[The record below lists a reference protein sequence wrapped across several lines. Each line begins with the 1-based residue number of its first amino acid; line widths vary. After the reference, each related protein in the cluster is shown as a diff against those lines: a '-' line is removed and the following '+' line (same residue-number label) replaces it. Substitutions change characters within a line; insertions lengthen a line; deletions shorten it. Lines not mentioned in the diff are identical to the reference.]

1 MSVRN
6 ALAADHHRDAD
17 ANRPGDAE
25 LISAVRAGSVDAYAA
40 LYRRHLA
47 SARALA
53 RQLTGCPAEADDLV
67 AEAFTRLFTTLR
79 RGGGPDAAF
88 RAYLLTAL
96 RHIRYDR
103 TRQDQRV
110 ELSGD
115 MTRYDAGVPW
125 QDRAVEELESRLAS
139 RAFTRLPE
147 RWQIVLWRTEVE
159 QQSPAE
165 VAPLLGLTPN
175 GLSALAYRA
184 REGLRQAYLQEH
196 VTSVDASAYA
206 SVDASADA
214 RVLEPH
220 CGPHRHGATLDQLG
234 AWARDGLSPRRQ
246 ARMDAHLA
254 TCLDCRVLAAELAD
268 VSGGLCREPLPRTA
282 GTGRTDAGSRRSPPT
297 GGPQWTRVQAAESDD
312 PFPRR
317 LPGRGAGA

>member
-103 TRQDQRV
+103 TRQDHRV

-125 QDRAVEELESRLAS
+125 QDTAVEELESRLA
-139 RAFTRLPE
+139 RK
-147 RWQIVLWRTEVE
+147 
-159 QQSPAE
+159 
-165 VAPLLGLTPN
+165 
-175 GLSALAYRA
+175 
-184 REGLRQAYLQEH
+184 
-196 VTSVDASAYA
+196 
-206 SVDASADA
+206 
-214 RVLEPH
+214 
-220 CGPHRHGATLDQLG
+220 
-234 AWARDGLSPRRQ
+234 
-246 ARMDAHLA
+246 
-254 TCLDCRVLAAELAD
+254 
-268 VSGGLCREPLPRTA
+268 
-282 GTGRTDAGSRRSPPT
+282 
-297 GGPQWTRVQAAESDD
+297 
-312 PFPRR
+312 
-317 LPGRGAGA
+317 

>member
-1 MSVRN
+1 
-6 ALAADHHRDAD
+6 
-17 ANRPGDAE
+17 
-25 LISAVRAGSVDAYAA
+25 
-40 LYRRHLA
+40 
-47 SARALA
+47 
-53 RQLTGCPAEADDLV
+53 
-67 AEAFTRLFTTLR
+67 
-79 RGGGPDAAF
+79 
-88 RAYLLTAL
+88 
-96 RHIRYDR
+96 
-103 TRQDQRV
+103 
-110 ELSGD
+110 
-115 MTRYDAGVPW
+115 
-125 QDRAVEELESRLAS
+125 
-139 RAFTRLPE
+139 
-147 RWQIVLWRTEVE
+147 
-159 QQSPAE
+159 

-214 RVLEPH
+214 RVLDPH
-220 CGPHRHGATLDQLG
+220 RGPHRHGATLDQLG

-297 GGPQWTRVQAAESDD
+297 GGPQWTRVPAAESDD
-312 PFPRR
+312 PLPRR

>member
-1 MSVRN
+1 VSVRN

-96 RHIRYDR
+96 RHVRYDR
-103 TRQDQRV
+103 TRQDHRV

-115 MTRYDAGVPW
+115 MTRYDAGVLW
-125 QDRAVEELESRLAS
+125 QDTAVEELESRLAS

-214 RVLEPH
+214 RVLDPH
-220 CGPHRHGATLDQLG
+220 RGPHRHGATLDQLG

-297 GGPQWTRVQAAESDD
+297 GGPQWTRVPAADSAD
-312 PFPRR
+312 PLTRR